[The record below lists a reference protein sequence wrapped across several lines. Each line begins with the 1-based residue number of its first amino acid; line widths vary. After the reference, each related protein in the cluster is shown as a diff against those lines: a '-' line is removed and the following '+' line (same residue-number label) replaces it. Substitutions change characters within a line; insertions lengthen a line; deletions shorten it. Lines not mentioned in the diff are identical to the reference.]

1 MDTLPSS
8 SMSEDVQPSSSMSE
22 DVQQSSSVFDDP
34 QPSTSGYQA
43 DRTISFDSTS
53 SSNSIVSLVVVV
65 YTWNHPLTRSL
76 LEGPH
81 VHITNDFSEWS
92 NKSFGSY
99 TKELF
104 QCNENVEVDMQKSI
118 FEIPF
123 EDIENEDDLENH
135 EDLSDLSDLYDPEDP
150 SIKPLL
156 SNSSDPFICDA
167 SQLFHFPT

>member
-1 MDTLPSS
+1 
-8 SMSEDVQPSSSMSE
+8 MSE

-43 DRTISFDSTS
+43 DKTISFDSTS

-76 LEGPH
+76 LEGPR
-81 VHITNDFSEWS
+81 VHITNDFSEWA

-104 QCNENVEVDMQKSI
+104 QCNENLDLDMQKSI
-118 FEIPF
+118 YEIPF
-123 EDIENEDDLENH
+123 EDQV
-135 EDLSDLSDLYDPEDP
+135 LSDLSDLYDPEDP
-150 SIKPLL
+150 SNRPLL

-167 SQLFHFPT
+167 SELFNYPDSD